1 MSAAK
6 APPPGG
12 RILVADDRP
21 ANRQMLCQYVAQL
34 GHSAAAADNGRAV
47 LELLRAESF
56 DLVLLDVIMPELD
69 GYQVLERLKADP
81 RLSEVPVIVV
91 SGLDE
96 VDSAVRCIE
105 RGAEDYLSKPFDPVL
120 LRARI
125 GACLEKKRLRDEE
138 RRRARELE
146 RTLRQLKAAQDQLV
160 VREKMASLGELT
172 AGIAHEIR
180 NPLNFVTNF
189 AGLAVEHVRELHRL
203 LGRLVPA
210 GSGVGQ
216 EVEALLGDLAQSAA
230 KIEEHGRRAGQ
241 IVASMLL
248 HARGETGRRRRTD
261 LNALVAEAVS
271 LAYHGFCGRDASVQ
285 IELELDL
292 DRTLPPLSVFP
303 EELGRVFL
311 NLAQNACYAA
321 HQRRQTAGPDFVPRL
336 TVRTRDRPAEAE
348 VRVRDNGG
356 GVPAALREK
365 IFEPFF
371 TTKPPGA
378 GTGLGLSLSY
388 DIVVHMHHGSIRVE
402 SEEGAFAEFV
412 ITLPKD
418 TV

>member
-1 MSAAK
+1 M
-6 APPPGG
+6 
-12 RILVADDRP
+12 
-21 ANRQMLCQYVAQL
+21 
-34 GHSAAAADNGRAV
+34 
-47 LELLRAESF
+47 
-56 DLVLLDVIMPELD
+56 
-69 GYQVLERLKADP
+69 
-81 RLSEVPVIVV
+81 
-91 SGLDE
+91 
-96 VDSAVRCIE
+96 
-105 RGAEDYLSKPFDPVL
+105 L

-146 RTLRQLKAAQDQLV
+146 RTLRQLKAAQDRLV

-203 LGRLVPA
+203 LAGRMPA
-210 GSGVGQ
+210 EAAVRA
-216 EVEALLGDLAQSAA
+216 EVEALLADLAEGVA
-230 KIEEHGRRAGQ
+230 KIEEHGQRAGQ
-241 IVASMLL
+241 IVSAMLL
-248 HARGETGRRRRTD
+248 HARGETGRRQRTD

-271 LAYHGFCGRDASVQ
+271 LAYHGFRGRDASVQ
-285 IELELDL
+285 VELELLL
-292 DRTLPPLSVFP
+292 DRALPPVPVYPQELS
-303 EELGRVFL
+303 RVFL

-321 HQRRQTAGPDFVPRL
+321 HARRQAAGPAFVPRV
-336 TVRTRDRPAEAE
+336 TVRTLDRGEEVE

-356 GVPAALREK
+356 GIPTAQREK

-388 DIVVHMHHGSIRVE
+388 DIVVKMHHGGIRVE

-412 ITLPKD
+412 VTLPRHAGERP
-418 TV
+418 